1 MCVASLKSW
10 ASRHPHDEASAVFL
24 WRLRFREDLG
34 GWALSP
40 RGIELNLPDLPE
52 VPIAL
57 GREGSAQEASTA
69 RSGRRLKPA
78 DLIAS
83 WLPLLLMGGLA
94 LGSWWLVRNAPHAG
108 SVETPRA
115 ERVDPDYAM
124 DKPVVQRFDGEGRM
138 RLEIQGQAMR
148 HYPQGDRVEV
158 DLPVIRAYAPDGRM
172 TVGTSQ
178 RLLSDGK
185 ASDVLL
191 TGSALMQGTTR
202 DGRSARISG
211 EALRLLPGSG
221 QLRSDQAVEVRI
233 GADEMRAAG
242 LVYDDAEGRL
252 TLEGPMRVV
261 LPPRTSS
268 APASRLALAPRASPA
283 PPRAGARTGKTPA
296 GARANAPTKRRDA
309 DRPRKA
315 QR

>member
-1 MCVASLKSW
+1 MCAASTKSW
-10 ASRHPHDEASAVFL
+10 ANRRTRDEASAFFP
-24 WRLRFREDLG
+24 WRLRFRQDQS
-34 GWALSP
+34 GWTMSP
-40 RGIELNLPDLPE
+40 PGVELNLPDLPE

-57 GREGSAQEASTA
+57 GREGSVPETSAA
-69 RSGRRLKPA
+69 RSRRRLKPA

-83 WLPLLLMGGLA
+83 WLPLLLMGGVA
-94 LGSWWLVRNAPHAG
+94 LGSWWLVRNAPQSA
-108 SVETPRA
+108 SVQTPRA
-115 ERVDPDYAM
+115 ERVDPDYTM
-124 DKPVVQRFDGEGRM
+124 DRPVVQRFDAEGRL

-158 DLPVIRAYAPDGRM
+158 DRPVIRAYAPDGRA

-202 DGRSARISG
+202 DGRPARISG
-211 EALRLLPGSG
+211 EALRLLPGSS

-242 LVYDDAEGRL
+242 LLYDDAEGRL

-261 LPPRTSS
+261 LPPRLSS
-268 APASRLALAPRASPA
+268 TAASGPALTPRASSSSRP
-283 PPRAGARTGKTPA
+283 GARAGKTPA
-296 GARANAPTKRRDA
+296 GARAVVP
-309 DRPRKA
+309 A
-315 QR
+315 QRRGTDKPAKIQR